1 MGTEVGKELHLGPTG
16 VSIAIRCGGKSL
28 KNDPRVLNEIVP
40 SIIGK

>member
-16 VSIAIRCGGKSL
+16 VSIAIRRGEKSL